1 MNTFFDTLDNAKYPF
16 RNKLRPPAQ
25 LSLNITQ
32 TITYHEHNPAKSRYR
47 RGHSVVMVGFVGVVG
62 TDEED

>member
-1 MNTFFDTLDNAKYPF
+1 MLNIPF
-16 RNKLRPPAQ
+16 ITSCAPQPI

-62 TDEED
+62 ADEED